1 VNLKDLESQGLIEK
15 VKVTE
20 RQIWL
25 HLTRAEKDLATAEA
39 NLDIDEEWAFT
50 IAYHAMLRAGRAL
63 MLLEGYRLKGRDQH
77 KTIVVFCAA
86 ILGEQYKQL
95 VNRFNRMRVKR
106 HHFIYEP
113 EKPISKTEAI
123 GSIQSARELV
133 EKIKEVLKAESPQ
146 KRLFDD

>member
-1 VNLKDLESQGLIEK
+1 MNLKDLEGQGLIER

-20 RQIWL
+20 HQIRSNL
-25 HLTRAEKDLATAEA
+25 IRAEKDLITAEA
-39 NLDIDEEWAFT
+39 NLHIDEEWAFT

-63 MLLEGYRLKGRDQH
+63 MLSKGYRPKGRDQH

-113 EKPISKTEAI
+113 EKPISKTETLS
-123 GSIQSARELV
+123 SIQSARKLV

-146 KRLFDD
+146 RKLFED

>member
-63 MLLEGYRLKGRDQH
+63 MLSEGGQVPNFL
-77 KTIVVFCAA
+77 
-86 ILGEQYKQL
+86 
-95 VNRFNRMRVKR
+95 
-106 HHFIYEP
+106 
-113 EKPISKTEAI
+113 
-123 GSIQSARELV
+123 
-133 EKIKEVLKAESPQ
+133 
-146 KRLFDD
+146 